1 MDLILVHVYLSNVV
15 NEADQD
21 HSCHMQDGG
30 SFLHLK
36 SIKTNKKKI

>member
-1 MDLILVHVYLSNVV
+1 MDLIRVHVCLSNVV

-30 SFLHLK
+30 SFFTFK
-36 SIKTNKKKI
+36 VN